1 MKIVPVINWVCACIL
16 TSVEDDN
23 FLKEGWGCVYLM
35 IFIWVFMFWFDR
47 ERIIPGNFGFAIIVC
62 ILRER
67 GSKSVYERVFHD
79 LELLRYVLRRVIEW
93 QL

>member
-1 MKIVPVINWVCACIL
+1 
-16 TSVEDDN
+16 
-23 FLKEGWGCVYLM
+23 
-35 IFIWVFMFWFDR
+35 MFWFDR

-79 LELLRYVLRRVIEW
+79 LELLRYVLRRVIE
-93 QL
+93 